1 MKQATLPVVRFEIFY
16 HLKRPTFWIISLLFF
31 GIALMD
37 SVSNASQG
45 QAFFYINSPS
55 QIFQTTI
62 WYTIFGTNDLVSKC
76 RIRKA

>member
-45 QAFFYINSPS
+45 QAFFILIVPLKSFKQP
-55 QIFQTTI
+55 
-62 WYTIFGTNDLVSKC
+62 FGTQFLVL
-76 RIRKA
+76 